1 MTPFADRADRA
12 DRDGGWDR
20 WCADNR
26 ANWEDRVP
34 IHLGPGGYAVE
45 AIVADPAALSDSV
58 RHDVDALGPLAGLRV
73 AHLQCHIGT
82 DTLSLARLGAAEV
95 AGLDFSPAALAAAR
109 DLFARTG
116 TAGRFVEGD
125 VHDAA
130 ALLGAGRWDV
140 VHASMGAINW
150 IPSIRRWLAVAA
162 ALLAPGGRLHLRDVH
177 PMAMTIDPASDAAL
191 AIRFAYGERTAP
203 VTMDDDTT
211 YVGDGRRLAHTTT
224 HEWSHG
230 LGETVQGALDAGL
243 VVTGL
248 EELFWTEF
256 LAYPSMV
263 ERPGGRF
270 ELADRPERLPLM
282 FRLTARKPAA
292 TAPA

>member
-1 MTPFADRADRA
+1 VNAADPAGAWPRW
-12 DRDGGWDR
+12 RD
-20 WCADNR
+20 ANR

-45 AIVADPAALSDSV
+45 ALVADPARLSDSV
-58 RHDVDALGPLAGLRV
+58 RHDVAALGPLAGLRV

-109 DLFARTG
+109 ALFARTG
-116 TAGRFVEGD
+116 TPGRFVEGD

-130 ALLGAGRWDV
+130 RLLGAGRWDV

-162 ALLAPGGRLHLRDVH
+162 SLLAPGGRLHLRDVH
-177 PMAMTIDPASDAAL
+177 PMAMTLDPAVDPASAGGPAVC
-191 AIRFAYGERTAP
+191 FPYGERAEP

-211 YVGDGRRLAHTTT
+211 YAGDGARLAHTTT

-230 LGETVQGALDAGL
+230 LGETVQGAIDAGL
-243 VVTGL
+243 AVTGL

-256 LAYPSMV
+256 RAWPSMV

-270 ELADRPERLPLM
+270 ELAERPDRVPLL
-282 FRLTARKPAA
+282 FRLTARKPGAPGE
-292 TAPA
+292 TA